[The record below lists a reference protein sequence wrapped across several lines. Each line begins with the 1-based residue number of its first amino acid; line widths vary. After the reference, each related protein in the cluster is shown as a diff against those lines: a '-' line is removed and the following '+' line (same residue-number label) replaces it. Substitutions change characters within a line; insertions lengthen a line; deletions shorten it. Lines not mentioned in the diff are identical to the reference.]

1 MLRGVGLPWGDEPR
15 RPRASLVEE
24 RVQNSATLPT
34 STPPGVSEFARARRG
49 QDLECAIQPRPA
61 LQWRWCGVG
70 ACGRG
75 RGTRVAV
82 RGAVIS
88 DRPRTPGKRM
98 AEPTR
103 AAKPRCRQGALPGA
117 GAAVKPKKK
126 AFYLLSMKPPKDPA
140 PNNNNNVSFVIHCQL
155 GKEIKHICSNCS
167 RGEDG
172 RDGECPARR
181 GGGGKVALPV
191 HRPGAGGICYL
202 DDCGDL
208 CSPQPGPAL
217 CRVSR
222 EPVGLQQRAKNQL

>member
-1 MLRGVGLPWGDEPR
+1 M
-15 RPRASLVEE
+15 A
-24 RVQNSATLPT
+24 A
-34 STPPGVSEFARARRG
+34 
-49 QDLECAIQPRPA
+49 
-61 LQWRWCGVG
+61 
-70 ACGRG
+70 
-75 RGTRVAV
+75 
-82 RGAVIS
+82 RGAAIS
-88 DRPRTPGKRM
+88 DRPRTPGERM

-103 AAKPRCRQGALPGA
+103 AAKQRCRQGVVPGA

-191 HRPGAGGICYL
+191 YRSLAPPKSATRTTAGTSVRCPQPHPRSCTL
-202 DDCGDL
+202 QSVTPSQWVCSSLSKSNCGDL
-208 CSPQPGPAL
+208 T
-217 CRVSR
+217 
-222 EPVGLQQRAKNQL
+222 